1 MLPMTLFLSL
11 FLRRACF
18 NVALSLARA
27 IRRSC
32 QVTGVREYVF
42 LEVCPRRAL

>member
-18 NVALSLARA
+18 NEALSLVRA
-27 IRRSC
+27 VRRSC
-32 QVTGVREYVF
+32 QATGLRGYVF